1 MEFMPE
7 HAPLSVLAFLG
18 TTFLEGLA
26 TLVLLVALWKKKKW
40 IASGAAAFAA
50 VLFSAYFMLLL
61 GVSLTSH
68 EKLLAPGERKYFCE
82 IDCHIAYSVVSVE
95 ETGALGD
102 ESHQTR
108 AAGRF
113 VIVRLKTW
121 FDPSTIS
128 PNRGNGE
135 LAPNPRR
142 LLLVDDLGNNIPP
155 ATQAQAALAH
165 LRGATTPLVQPLR
178 PGDSYVTDL
187 VFDVP
192 SNARNP
198 RLFVGDDFDLPD
210 RLLIGHE
217 DSYLHK
223 KIYLGL
229 SLHQEISAGRVH

>member
-18 TTFLEGLA
+18 TTFLAGLA
-26 TLVLLVALWKKKKW
+26 ILVLLVALWKKKKW
-40 IASGAAAFAA
+40 FATGAAAFAA
-50 VLFSAYFMLLL
+50 ALLCAYFMVLL

-82 IDCHIAYSVVSVE
+82 IDCHIAYSVVSIE
-95 ETGALGD
+95 ETSALGD
-102 ESHQTR
+102 ESHQVR

-128 PNRGNGE
+128 PNRGDGE
-135 LAPNPRR
+135 LAPSPRR
-142 LLLVDDLGNNIPP
+142 LVLVDDLGNNFSP

-165 LRGATTPLVQPLR
+165 LRGAATSLLQPLR
-178 PGDSYVTDL
+178 PGESYVTDL
-187 VFDVP
+187 VFDLP
-192 SNARNP
+192 SNVRNP
-198 RLFVGDDFDLPD
+198 RLFVGDDFDMPD

-229 SLHQEISAGRVH
+229 SPHQEISAGRVP